1 MFNLSVFLI
10 ALRDFTES
18 FLIIGLLLG
27 FSKRQNLKKE
37 HLIILG
43 GVSGLLTSLVV
54 ILCVFFVLP
63 FIHFDFSFDTIDT
76 IGHYALIISGL
87 LMIYL
92 TYRIHP
98 VMVDN
103 KNLHITSILGNKEV
117 EKISFF
123 VLTFL
128 LVLQEGFEITIFS
141 STISFLNSFLSNSYS
156 LLIGFLAAL
165 AIGAVLYKSY
175 LRNHIKKLFK
185 ITEVLLIIYG
195 AYLVFHG
202 VGELLGFNFGFLG

>member
-1 MFNLSVFLI
+1 MFNFSVFLI

-27 FSKRQNLKKE
+27 FSKKQNLKKE
-37 HLIILG
+37 HLIFSGGLMGILA
-43 GVSGLLTSLVV
+43 SFAV

-63 FIHFDFSFDTIDT
+63 FIHFNFSFDTIDT

-98 VMVDN
+98 TIMEN
-103 KNLHITSILGNKEV
+103 KNIHINSILGNKEV

-141 STISFLNSFLSNSYS
+141 STISFLNSFLSNAYS
-156 LLIGFLAAL
+156 LFLGFLVAL
-165 AIGAVLYKSY
+165 GIGAIVYKTY
-175 LRNHIKKLFK
+175 LKNHLKKLFK
-185 ITEVLLIIYG
+185 ITEILLIAYG
-195 AYLVFHG
+195 AFLVFHG
-202 VGELLGFNFGFLG
+202 VSELVGF